1 MTYTPKDREELIM
14 ELSDGENE
22 ETGIFA
28 ERFIERIEA
37 LGIRLVPAEASDE
50 MLDRA
55 NYHCGCGFED
65 VYKNLVAVSPYTQE
79 KPNG

>member
-1 MTYTPKDREELIM
+1 MRTRSPLAVI
-14 ELSDGENE
+14 LSL
-22 ETGIFA
+22 FLLMP
-28 ERFIERIEA
+28 F
-37 LGIRLVPAEASDE
+37 LGTIQPEPAEASDE

-79 KPNG
+79 NPNG